1 MANNVYG
8 VGLRN
13 VGSYQVAGSPYLT
26 ASVFDETEMLF
37 RFPFVTKRILVHN
50 TGSFDV
56 QIYFQ
61 ASPENKLILP
71 AGKKIDMDAKCT
83 SLRVSVAS
91 GEQAGI
97 QILAEVTNIE
107 VGRMY
112 SFSGLEGL

>member
-26 ASVFDETEMLF
+26 ASVFTSVEMLF
-37 RFPFVTKRILVHN
+37 TFPYVTKRILVHN
-50 TGSFDV
+50 TGSNDV
-56 QIYFQ
+56 EVYFQ

-71 AGKKIDMDAKCT
+71 AGKKIDMDAKCS
-83 SLRVSVAS
+83 SLYISIDS
-91 GEQAGI
+91 GQAGV
-97 QILAEVTNIE
+97 QIFAEVTNIE